1 MGRPVSLQTL
11 GDAARRACRVA
22 PVRPA
27 PVRKRGV
34 MRSVAVRGFFA
45 VVLALVLVAG
55 TANKASAIANPWAAA
70 QVVAQMG
77 TLIAKL
83 AAVKGAVE
91 QQRQQARSF
100 FYGQIAPLASRMKTV
115 NCLLSHANGLSLG
128 FSECL
133 NTGTPEPLRYELP
146 DGQTVLD
153 HVPFNRTIDPC
164 PAGQSR
170 LDCYDPPTTAREVRR
185 LGRVVRRIARGAYPS
200 GPDGYPDQA
209 RDRHRRQAEGFRDL
223 APVVRD
229 QDQAFERRMARQRA
243 VVEGGM
249 GIVEEWRGCQPVL
262 PGGSPDG
269 GDPRLPCVTN
279 RGAGR
284 DAGAGTVG
292 MVQELAA
299 QLKLI
304 EDGADGNASQN
315 QLDTIRTQVG
325 IMRARI
331 SAASLELRSMGAED
345 GLRSQVQAE
354 AGARRRQELFAL
366 RMDCLDGR
374 MGRPAHAFNVFYPH
388 PVETDGECIG
398 PPPDVP

>member
-170 LDCYDPPTTAREVRR
+170 LDCYDPPTTAPEVLA
-185 LGRVVRRIARGAYPS
+185 LGGAVSRIVEGAYS
-200 GPDGYPDQA
+200 ADRYPPHAQ
-209 RDRHRRQAEGFRDL
+209 RRHARQAAGFAAV
-223 APVVRD
+223 APVVEE
-229 QDQAFERRMARQRA
+229 QDAAFERRMARQRA

-262 PGGSPDG
+262 RGGSPDDA
-269 GDPRLPCVTN
+269 DPRLPCVTN

-354 AGARRRQELFAL
+354 AGARRRQELFAR

-374 MGRPAHAFNVFYPH
+374 MGQPAQAFNVFYPH
-388 PVETDGECIG
+388 PVERSGDVCIA